1 MRYITTHEN
10 PIVGMLGITDRS
22 WTERGS
28 CYGMDAAE
36 ADEIFFP
43 AASNKKSTEEAR
55 AICKSC
61 PVVQQCFDGA
71 MDSDARK
78 GFRAGL
84 TEAERR
90 PFHNK
95 VAKRL
100 DYNRVHAVFRGRD
113 VALSIPERNAVVRQA
128 HLRGWS
134 VERLAMLLQSDFDY
148 TRRLMREQAEVV
160 TARDHQW
167 LQQMAPAREAGGPT
181 RATNVPVTEAAASC
195 GSELPTAF
203 GEAA

>member
-10 PIVGMLGITDRS
+10 PLVGMLGITDRT
-22 WTERGS
+22 WAERGS
-28 CYGMDAAE
+28 CYGMDAAA

-43 AASNKKSTEEAR
+43 TVTKTKSTEEAK
-55 AICKSC
+55 AICASC

-71 MDSDARK
+71 MDGDARR

-100 DYNRVHAVFRGRD
+100 DYSRVHAIFRGRD

-128 HLRGWS
+128 YLRGWS
-134 VERLAMLLQSDFDY
+134 VERLVMLLQSEFDY
-148 TRRLMREQAEVV
+148 TRRLMREQAELV
-160 TARDHQW
+160 TDRDREW
-167 LQQMAPAREAGGPT
+167 LRQMSRAREAGDPARASTAPT
-181 RATNVPVTEAAASC
+181 TDAAAAC
-195 GSELPTAF
+195 GPELRTAF

>member
-28 CYGMDAAE
+28 CYGMDPAE
-36 ADEIFFP
+36 ADKVFFP
-43 AASNKKSTEEAR
+43 TATSSKSTEEAR
-55 AICKSC
+55 SICKSC

-84 TEAERR
+84 TEKDRR

-128 HLRGWS
+128 YLREWS

-148 TRRLMREQAEVV
+148 TRKLMREQAKEV

-167 LQQMAPAREAGGPT
+167 LEQMSATREAGGPAKAST
-181 RATNVPVTEAAASC
+181 MAVTDAAARC
-195 GSELPTAF
+195 DSEVRTAF

>member
-10 PIVGMLGITDRS
+10 PLVGMLGITERS
-22 WTERGS
+22 WTERGA

-43 AASNKKSTEEAR
+43 TVTNTKSTEEAKT
-55 AICKSC
+55 ICASC
-61 PVVQQCFDGA
+61 PVVQQCFGGA

-128 HLRGWS
+128 YLRGGAS
-134 VERLAMLLQSDFDY
+134 
-148 TRRLMREQAEVV
+148 
-160 TARDHQW
+160 
-167 LQQMAPAREAGGPT
+167 
-181 RATNVPVTEAAASC
+181 NVS
-195 GSELPTAF
+195 
-203 GEAA
+203 